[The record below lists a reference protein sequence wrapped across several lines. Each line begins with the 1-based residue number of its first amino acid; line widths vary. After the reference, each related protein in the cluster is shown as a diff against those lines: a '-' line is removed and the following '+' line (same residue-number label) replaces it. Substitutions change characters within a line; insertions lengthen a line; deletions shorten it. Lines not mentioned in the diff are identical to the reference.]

1 MVSTDRVA
9 ECEYEIFFFGIHDKN
24 ADITWSL
31 IIWDYLI
38 TLDDEVRPYCI
49 LLPYISSVLTVLAH
63 YNSRMKLAALCKS
76 LILLRLQGIR
86 PKVLHRQPSQSA
98 EKDNH
103 KEGVQY

>member
-49 LLPYISSVLTVLAH
+49 LLPYISSVLTVFGSLQFTNETGGLVQIFNPVAPAR
-63 YNSRMKLAALCKS
+63 NTSEGIASATKS
-76 LILLRLQGIR
+76 IG
-86 PKVLHRQPSQSA
+86 
-98 EKDNH
+98 
-103 KEGVQY
+103 